1 MDAPKSQPASP
12 PESQPGSLPGR
23 IYLLAYDLERRQ
35 LFDRTRT
42 AFLTRAA
49 VLIELAWR
57 GQLDADGHPAATGP
71 GTAGAGTTGPDA
83 TGDLVL
89 DRALAQI
96 RPHRRS
102 WKRLLRRDYRQTL
115 DLVEQ
120 QLKSAGLIRRTR
132 HRALGLVP
140 RYAIELLDDG
150 PAAEAQARFTSVL
163 RDGPA
168 VDEVSRTDAAL
179 VALAAAGRV
188 RTVISHADRRR
199 YGDRITA
206 LTDRLGAT
214 SPGLANAVRGIE
226 MTIVAARGGSG

>member
-1 MDAPKSQPASP
+1 MDAPKSR
-12 PESQPGSLPGR
+12 PESLSRSLPESLPGR
-23 IYLLAYDLERRQ
+23 VYLLAYDLDRRR

-71 GTAGAGTTGPDA
+71 DATGAGA

-89 DRALAQI
+89 DRALTQL

-102 WKRLLRRDYRQTL
+102 WKGLLRRDYRPTL
-115 DLVEQ
+115 DLVER
-120 QLKSAGLIRRTR
+120 QLESAAVIRRSR

-140 RYAIELLDDG
+140 RYAIELPDDA
-150 PAAEAQARFTSVL
+150 PVAEAQAHFTSIL

-168 VDEVSRTDAAL
+168 VDEVSDTDAAL

-188 RTVISHADRRR
+188 RTVISPADQRHYR
-199 YGDRITA
+199 DRITA
-206 LTDRLGAT
+206 MTDRLGTT
-214 SPGLANAVRGIE
+214 SPSLASAVRGLE
-226 MTIVAARGGSG
+226 MTIIAARGGSG

>member
-1 MDAPKSQPASP
+1 MDA
-12 PESQPGSLPGR
+12 PESQPGSESESLPESLAGR
-23 IYLLAYDLERRQ
+23 IYLLAYDLDRRQ

-71 GTAGAGTTGPDA
+71 GITGADT

-89 DRALAQI
+89 DRVLAQI
-96 RPHRRS
+96 RPHRRG

-120 QLKSAGLIRRTR
+120 QLESAGVIRRTR

-150 PAAEAQARFTSVL
+150 PAAKAQAHFTTIL

-168 VDEVSRTDAAL
+168 VDAVSRTDAAL

-188 RTVISHADRRR
+188 RTVISPADRRH

-206 LTDRLGAT
+206 LTDRLGTT
-214 SPGLANAVRGIE
+214 SPGLASAVRGIE

>member
-1 MDAPKSQPASP
+1 
-12 PESQPGSLPGR
+12 
-23 IYLLAYDLERRQ
+23 
-35 LFDRTRT
+35 
-42 AFLTRAA
+42 

-57 GQLDADGHPAATGP
+57 GKLDADGHPAATGP
-71 GTAGAGTTGPDA
+71 GTSGADA

-102 WKRLLRRDYRQTL
+102 WKGLLRRDYRQTL
-115 DLVEQ
+115 DLVER
-120 QLKSAGLIRRTR
+120 QLESAAVIRRTR

-140 RYAIELLDDG
+140 RYAIELLDAG
-150 PAAEAQARFTSVL
+150 PAAEAQAPFATIL
-163 RDGPA
+163 RDGAA

-188 RTVISHADRRR
+188 RTVITHADRRR

-206 LTDRLGAT
+206 LTDRLGTT
-214 SPGLANAVRGIE
+214 SPGLASAVRGIE

>member
-1 MDAPKSQPASP
+1 MDTPKSQPASP
-12 PESQPGSLPGR
+12 PGSLPGR

-71 GTAGAGTTGPDA
+71 GTAAGTTGPDA

-120 QLKSAGLIRRTR
+120 QLESAGLIRRTR

-140 RYAIELLDDG
+140 RYTIELLDDG

-188 RTVISHADRRR
+188 RTVISPADRRR

-214 SPGLANAVRGIE
+214 SPGLASAVRGIE

>member
-1 MDAPKSQPASP
+1 MDAPESQPASP
-12 PESQPGSLPGR
+12 SESQPGSLPGR

-57 GQLDADGHPAATGP
+57 GKLDADGHPVTTGP
-71 GTAGAGTTGPDA
+71 GTTGADA

-96 RPHRRS
+96 QPHRRS

-120 QLKSAGLIRRTR
+120 QLESAGVIRRTR
-132 HRALGLVP
+132 HRTLGLVP
-140 RYAIELLDDG
+140 RYAIELLDDA
-150 PAAEAQARFTSVL
+150 PAAEAQAHFTTIV

-168 VDEVSRTDAAL
+168 IDKVSRTDAAL

-206 LTDRLGAT
+206 LTDRLGTT
-214 SPGLANAVRGIE
+214 SPGLASAVRGIE
-226 MTIVAARGGSG
+226 LTIVAARGGTG

>member
-1 MDAPKSQPASP
+1 MDAPGSQPSSP
-12 PESQPGSLPGR
+12 SESQPGSLPGR
-23 IYLLAYDLERRQ
+23 IYLLAYDLDRRQ

-57 GQLDADGHPAATGP
+57 GKLDADGHPAATGAD
-71 GTAGAGTTGPDA
+71 T

-89 DRALAQI
+89 DRALTQI

-102 WKRLLRRDYRQTL
+102 WKRLIRRDYRQTL
-115 DLVEQ
+115 DLVEH
-120 QLKSAGLIRRTR
+120 QLESAGVIRRTR

-140 RYAIELLDDG
+140 RYAIELLDDR
-150 PAAEAQARFTSVL
+150 PAAEAQAHFTTIL
-163 RDGPA
+163 RDGPT

-206 LTDRLGAT
+206 LTDRLGTT
-214 SPGLANAVRGIE
+214 SPGLASAVRGIE